1 MQQGIVMAKFRARIE
16 QLTLKKSVERGSLIT
31 KDEIAQASG
40 IPYSTL
46 ARLYS
51 KPFKLMDADNVAK
64 LQKYF
69 ACTLDELIEI
79 VE

>member
-1 MQQGIVMAKFRARIE
+1 MQQGMVMKFRARIE

-31 KDEIAQASG
+31 KEEIAEGSG

-46 ARLYS
+46 ARLYN

-64 LQKYF
+64 LQIYF
-69 ACTLDELIEI
+69 GCTLDELIELI
-79 VE
+79 DD